1 MDELLHHHHTEA
13 TNQGELG
20 EGGSGGFL
28 MRRLR
33 LRAAEAV
40 PPSVKP
46 EGGTVAQYTIRYRLS
61 SGQRPNLCS
70 LINLSLIRT

>member
-20 EGGSGGFL
+20 EGGGVPDEKTE
-28 MRRLR
+28 
-33 LRAAEAV
+33 AE
-40 PPSVKP
+40 SSDGVKP